1 MTKSMLP
8 VVLAAPVLAAALV
21 AAAPA
26 MADQQAPR
34 IVVTG
39 EGEAAVSPDMAILSL
54 AVLREAETARAAL
67 DANNEAMTAVIAA
80 MKEAGI
86 EARDLQS
93 GGLSINPRYVYP
105 NDKNGEKAPR
115 IVGYEVANT
124 LTVRIRDLAKVGDVL
139 DRSVTLGVNQGGGL
153 TFTNDDPSATLTEAR
168 KRAVQDAMDK
178 ARTLAEAGGVKLGKI
193 TEISEQ
199 TLRQPPMPYAGKAMR
214 MEAAAE
220 AVPVEAGENSY
231 RIQVNVTFDLE
242 S

>member
-8 VVLAAPVLAAALV
+8 AVLAAPALAAALV

-39 EGEAAVSPDMAILSL
+39 EGEAVVSPDMAILSL

>member
-8 VVLAAPVLAAALV
+8 GIFAAPALAVALA

-26 MADQQAPR
+26 MAEEQTPR
-34 IVVTG
+34 IIVTG

-54 AVLREAETARAAL
+54 AVLREADTAREAL
-67 DANNEAMTAVIAA
+67 DANNEAMTAVVAA

-105 NDKNGEKAPR
+105 NDKNDEKAPR

-124 LTVRIRDLAKVGDVL
+124 LTVRIRDLAKVGDIL

-153 TFTNDDPSATLTEAR
+153 TFTNDDPAATLTEAR
-168 KRAVQDAMDK
+168 KRAVKDAMDK
-178 ARTLAEAGGVKLGKI
+178 AKTLAEAGGVKLGKVM
-193 TEISEQ
+193 EISEQ
-199 TLRQPPMPYAGKAMR
+199 TFRQPPMPYAGKAMR
-214 MEAAAE
+214 MEAAADS
-220 AVPVEAGENSY
+220 VPVEAGENSY
-231 RIQVNVTFDLE
+231 RIQVNVTFGLE